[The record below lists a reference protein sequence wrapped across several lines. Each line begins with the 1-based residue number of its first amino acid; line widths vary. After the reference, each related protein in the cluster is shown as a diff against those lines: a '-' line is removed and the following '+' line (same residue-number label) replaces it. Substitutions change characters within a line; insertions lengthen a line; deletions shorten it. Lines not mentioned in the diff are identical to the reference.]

1 MFVTNHVLSG
11 ALIGRLL
18 ARRPVAAF
26 AVGVVSHLALDAVP
40 HWGCDTKK
48 PAGADRFLAIAK
60 RDGVLGLAVMAGA
73 TLVATKQTRAA
84 TVAAMAGAAL
94 LDLDKPMMYFAGR
107 NPFPMVVRRFHERV
121 QNESE
126 EGLPNEIRFGVACA
140 AADALLAVRGRR
152 GLRAKSSVA
161 A

>member
-11 ALIGRLL
+11 ALIGRML

-40 HWGCDTKK
+40 HWGCDVRQ
-48 PAGADRFLAIAK
+48 PGAADRFVVVAK
-60 RDGVLGLAVMAGA
+60 RDGVLGLTVMAGV
-73 TLVATKQTRAA
+73 TLAAAKQARPA

-94 LDLDKPMMYFAGR
+94 LDLDKPMLYFAGR
-107 NPFPMVVRRFHERV
+107 NPFPMVVRRFHQKV

-126 EGLPNEIRFGVACA
+126 QGLPNELGFGAAFA
-140 AADALLAVRGRR
+140 AAEALFNVLGRR
-152 GLRAKSSVA
+152 RSASSPFRS
-161 A
+161 